1 MYFLGCVLAAASG
14 PWHLMFLPTGL
25 LGNLVA
31 FSQKS
36 YAGYRG
42 FHWFTASGSLPF
54 FLEHLTA
61 LTSMTYRCDHNMLP
75 QTFKSKFMSRGGF
88 ESHKMGLCGLFLCS
102 SYTHYYMIN
111 IKTFLILILLL
122 IIIVT
127 VPLALEDLV
136 PVLKS
141 ILQDESPVAIRQA
154 CSSLKVNTSCHL
166 QTLH

>member
-1 MYFLGCVLAAASG
+1 
-14 PWHLMFLPTGL
+14 
-25 LGNLVA
+25 
-31 FSQKS
+31 
-36 YAGYRG
+36 
-42 FHWFTASGSLPF
+42 
-54 FLEHLTA
+54 
-61 LTSMTYRCDHNMLP
+61 MTYRCDYNMLP
-75 QTFKSKFMSRGGF
+75 QTFKSKSMSRGGF

-154 CSSLKVNTSCHL
+154 CSSLKVNTSWHL
-166 QTLH
+166 QTLHWFEHMSLVTSLPGSPPTCFWETTHFSLGQNVGLGEG